1 MIAQCRDCWFQ
12 CGRSIARFL
21 GNARRWLLAGG
32 LIVAAIGAVHA
43 LDFDRLLA
51 QFRGLGGRDAVL
63 RDWEK
68 LLVDAKALETKE
80 KLRRV
85 NDFFNRR
92 VQFGDDQDIWGQ
104 SDYWATL
111 LETLSKGKGDCEDF
125 TTAKYFTLLNAGV
138 PNEQLRLIYVR
149 AKIGGVNSRVTQPHM
164 ILAYYDSPE
173 ADPIVLD
180 NLISDLRPAPRRP
193 DLQPIFSFNRQSIWQ
208 GGANGNGN
216 APDGRVHISHWQ
228 GLLTRARAEG
238 FD

>member
-1 MIAQCRDCWFQ
+1 MIAQCRNCWFQ
-12 CGRSIARFL
+12 SGRAIARRL
-21 GNARRWLLAGG
+21 GNARRWLLAAG
-32 LIVAAIGAVHA
+32 LIVTAIGGVQA

-51 QFRGLGGRDAVL
+51 QFRGLGGRDTVL
-63 RDWEK
+63 RDWER
-68 LLVDAKALETKE
+68 LLVDARTLETKE

-92 VQFGDDQDIWGQ
+92 VQSGDDLEIWGQ

-138 PNEQLRLIYVR
+138 PNEQLRLIYVK
-149 AKIGGVNSRVTQPHM
+149 AKIGGTSSRVSQPHM
-164 ILAYYDSPE
+164 VLAYYDAPE

-193 DLQPIFSFNRQSIWQ
+193 DLQPIFSFNRQSVWQ
-208 GGANGNGN
+208 GGANGN
-216 APDGRVHISHWQ
+216 APDGPVQISHWR
-228 GLLTRARAEG
+228 GLLARAHAEG
-238 FD
+238 SD